1 MKRALYHPGRAK
13 AIPRTSQLFDK
24 PMISAGRRPAILETE
39 RLRLSPLTEADL
51 AHIFPLIDDPEVL
64 AFWDVPEI
72 DDPDVVT
79 EVIRGRIAA
88 MEAGQANHWTIRTL
102 ADDAFIG
109 TCDLSEI
116 DRRHKRAEVG
126 FVLARGAWDQGYGQE
141 AMQAVVAYAASTGI
155 RRLTARTYLGN
166 RRSEAVLERL
176 GFEEEG
182 LLRGHVLRDGE
193 RRDCRLFG
201 LLL

>member
-1 MKRALYHPGRAK
+1 VGEMAAGRA
-13 AIPRTSQLFDK
+13 AYW
-24 PMISAGRRPAILETE
+24 
-39 RLRLSPLTEADL
+39 
-51 AHIFPLIDDPEVL
+51 V
-64 AFWDVPEI
+64 
-72 DDPDVVT
+72 
-79 EVIRGRIAA
+79 
-88 MEAGQANHWTIRTL
+88 IRTL
-102 ADDAFIG
+102 AENAFLG

-126 FVLARGAWDQGYGQE
+126 FMLSREAWGQGYALEAMRAVLSYAGAQGLRRLLAR
-141 AMQAVVAYAASTGI
+141 TH
-155 RRLTARTYLGN
+155 LGN
-166 RRSEAVLERL
+166 RRSDSLLEEL

>member
-13 AIPRTSQLFDK
+13 AIPRTPQLFDK
-24 PMISAGRRPAILETE
+24 PMISAGRRLAILETE
-39 RLRLSPLTEADL
+39 RLRLSPLNEADL

-72 DDPDVVT
+72 DDPDVVA

-88 MEAGQANHWTIRTL
+88 MEAGLADHWTIRAL
-102 ADDAFIG
+102 ADDGFIG
-109 TCDLSEI
+109 ICDLSEI

-176 GFEEEG
+176 GFQEEG